1 MIGPSGWQVSEEWL
15 QSLVDQ
21 LRRGFHDLEVRIE
34 MQIAEGYTAIASGAL
49 ALVLIAATWQV
60 PQVRAIARG
69 EGKLALGQ

>member
-1 MIGPSGWQVSEEWL
+1 
-15 QSLVDQ
+15 
-21 LRRGFHDLEVRIE
+21 VRIE